1 MCLRPCSDEGFMPGP
16 GKIALVS
23 SWSLPPG
30 IYSMIR
36 KALYIYIL
44 LYYTFTCVID
54 KCKVVCTKER

>member
-1 MCLRPCSDEGFMPGP
+1 MCLRPCSDEGF
-16 GKIALVS
+16 IALVS

-36 KALYIYIL
+36 KALYIL